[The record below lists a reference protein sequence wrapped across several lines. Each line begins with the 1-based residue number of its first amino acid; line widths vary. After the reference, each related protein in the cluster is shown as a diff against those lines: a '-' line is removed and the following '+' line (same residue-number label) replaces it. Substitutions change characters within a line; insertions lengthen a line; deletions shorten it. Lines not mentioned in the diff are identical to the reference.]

1 MSDLDFLY
9 DDAILVELID
19 KVDKLEKNLQIGL
32 GCDKPDAPEVCSK
45 MKGGKRKRKSRKK
58 RRKRKSR
65 NKRKKRK
72 TKRRRR

>member
-1 MSDLDFLY
+1 MIQTFY

-45 MKGGKRKRKSRKK
+45 MKGGKTKK
-58 RRKRKSR
+58 KI
-65 NKRKKRK
+65 
-72 TKRRRR
+72 T